1 MALPNSAGLISRA
14 TRTMSRRA
22 QHGTDDPAVNDG
34 TSAGAAR
41 GDDDDDADESDDDE
55 E

>member
-1 MALPNSAGLISRA
+1 MIGRT

-34 TSAGAAR
+34 TGAGAR
-41 GDDDDDADESDDDE
+41 GDDDDDADDSDDE
-55 E
+55 EE